1 MNANNIQDRHWPRA
15 CGLGTVPR
23 RRWMTVRVR
32 VRKQYLA
39 ATGFPRHQR
48 KSKFH
53 PLSGR
58 TGESG
63 LVRTSFKIVSREL
76 GVYIMCSPG
85 GCVAQYRHARFRD
98 RHGRRHKDATSLRW
112 AHHTYAQM
120 TAGKLEFGGSVAG
133 YSILILSSEFKW
145 KLEVG
150 ASLTNQNS
158 FVTMGGK

>member
-1 MNANNIQDRHWPRA
+1 M
-15 CGLGTVPR
+15 
-23 RRWMTVRVR
+23 
-32 VRKQYLA
+32 
-39 ATGFPRHQR
+39 
-48 KSKFH
+48 
-53 PLSGR
+53 
-58 TGESG
+58 
-63 LVRTSFKIVSREL
+63 RTSFKIVSREL

-85 GCVAQYRHARFRD
+85 GCVAQYRHARFCD

-133 YSILILSSEFKW
+133 YSILMLSSEFEW